1 MSPLASSAKAL
12 AKFLGRRHSSL
23 LPGRSP
29 GQWTGRPNRFL
40 HTRWFN
46 AAAQIGSP
54 FSHAFGDDVKCKRP
68 IIGSFPCSA
77 QSRWFLGVPDGD
89 EGGVLCRS
97 HEERVVL
104 GAQSRGFLGVG
115 DGEKRDG
122 LCRSH
127 EERVVLGYTQE
138 QLFDVAATV
147 DMYEE
152 FIPWCQRSR
161 IVRRNE
167 DGSFDAELE
176 IGFKFLVEKYMSHV
190 ELQKPKLIKTTA
202 LDTGLFEHLIN
213 IWEFNPGPVP
223 GSCNLHFL
231 VNFKFQSPLY
241 RQVASVFFQEVV
253 SRIVNSFSDRCRRI
267 YGPGTRILENS
278 YGECRS
284 SDQLRR

>member
-89 EGGVLCRS
+89 EGGV
-97 HEERVVL
+97 
-104 GAQSRGFLGVG
+104 
-115 DGEKRDG
+115 